1 MAATVMTFPHD
12 NMDDDDAAVWERLT
26 RGVKAYEPELPLG
39 RLAKSSKAKPKQ
51 ARRAT
56 ATPSVQPLSVS
67 KKASQPID
75 LRSGEKAGIDSATR
89 RRLAQGQIPIEA
101 RLDLHGLTAAEAERR
116 LGRFVAQAACAGV
129 RCVLVITGKGSEG
142 KGVLRR
148 LVPLWLKAPPLSGQI
163 LAISQARQ
171 ADGGGG
177 ALYVMLRRKR
187 QAG

>member
-1 MAATVMTFPHD
+1 MTFPQD

-26 RGVKAYEPELPLG
+26 RGVKAYEPELPPA
-39 RLAKSSKAKPKQ
+39 RPAKSPKAKPKQ
-51 ARRAT
+51 ARRT
-56 ATPSVQPLSVS
+56 MATPSAQLPSAG
-67 KKASQPID
+67 KQASQPID
-75 LRSGEKAGIDSATR
+75 LRSGERAGIDGATR

-101 RLDLHGLTAAEAERR
+101 RLDLHGLTAAQAERR
-116 LGRFVAQAACAGV
+116 LARFVDQAARTGV
-129 RCVLVITGKGSEG
+129 RCVLVITGKGNEG

-148 LVPLWLKAPPLSGQI
+148 QVPLWLKTPPLSGQI

>member
-1 MAATVMTFPHD
+1 MTFPQD

-26 RGVKAYEPELPLG
+26 RGVKSYEPELPPS
-39 RLAKSSKAKPKQ
+39 RQAKSPKAKPKQ
-51 ARRAT
+51 QRRTTVTLSA
-56 ATPSVQPLSVS
+56 QPLSAG
-67 KKASQPID
+67 KHASQPID
-75 LRSGEKAGIDSATR
+75 LRNGEKAGIDGATR
-89 RRLAQGQIPIEA
+89 RRLVQGQITIEA
-101 RLDLHGLTAAEAERR
+101 RLDLHGLTAAQAERR
-116 LGRFVAQAACAGV
+116 LARFVDQAARTGV

-148 LVPLWLKAPPLSGQI
+148 LVPLWLKTPPLSGQI

-171 ADGGGG
+171 VDGGDG

>member
-1 MAATVMTFPHD
+1 MTFPQD

-26 RGVKAYEPELPLG
+26 RGVKAYEPELQPA
-39 RLAKSSKAKPKQ
+39 RKAKSSNAKPKHLR
-51 ARRAT
+51 AAT
-56 ATPSVQPLSVS
+56 ATPSARPLSAG
-67 KKASQPID
+67 KRASQPID
-75 LRSGEKAGIDSATR
+75 LRRGEKAGIDGATR
-89 RRLAQGQIPIEA
+89 RRLVQGQIPIEA
-101 RLDLHGLTAAEAERR
+101 RLDLHGLTAAQAERR
-116 LGRFVAQAACAGV
+116 LARFVDQVARTGV

-142 KGVLRR
+142 KGVLRQ
-148 LVPLWLKAPPLSGQI
+148 LVPLWLKAPPLSGHI

>member
-1 MAATVMTFPHD
+1 MTFPQD

-26 RGVKAYEPELPLG
+26 RGVKAYEPVLPPT
-39 RLAKSSKAKPKQ
+39 RPAKSPKAKPKQ
-51 ARRAT
+51 PRRAT
-56 ATPSVQPLSVS
+56 VTPSARPLSAG
-67 KKASQPID
+67 KQASQPID
-75 LRSGEKAGIDSATR
+75 LRSGEKGGIDGATR
-89 RRLAQGQIPIEA
+89 RRLAQGRIPIEA
-101 RLDLHGLTAAEAERR
+101 RLDLHGLTAAQAERR
-116 LGRFVAQAACAGV
+116 LARFVDQAARTGV

-148 LVPLWLKAPPLSGQI
+148 LVPLWLKTPPLSGQI

>member
-1 MAATVMTFPHD
+1 MTFPQD
-12 NMDDDDAAVWERLT
+12 NMDDDDEAVWERLT
-26 RGVKAYEPELPLG
+26 RGIKAYEPELPPI
-39 RLAKSSKAKPKQ
+39 RPAKSPKAKPKQ

-56 ATPSVQPLSVS
+56 AVPSSQPVPAG
-67 KKASQPID
+67 KQTSQPID
-75 LRSGEKAGIDSATR
+75 LRSGEKAGIDGATR
-89 RRLAQGQIPIEA
+89 RRLAQGQIPIEG
-101 RLDLHGLTAAEAERR
+101 RLDLHGLTAAQAERR
-116 LGRFVAQAACAGV
+116 LARFVDQAVRTGV

-148 LVPLWLKAPPLSGQI
+148 LVPLWLKTQPLSSRV

-187 QAG
+187 QTG

>member
-1 MAATVMTFPHD
+1 MTFPQD

-26 RGVKAYEPELPLG
+26 RGVKAYEPELLPS
-39 RLAKSSKAKPKQ
+39 RPAKSPKAKPKQ

-56 ATPSVQPLSVS
+56 VTSSARPLSAN
-67 KKASQPID
+67 KRASQPID
-75 LRSGEKAGIDSATR
+75 LRSGEKAGIDGATR

-101 RLDLHGLTAAEAERR
+101 RLDLHGLTVAQAERR
-116 LGRFVAQAACAGV
+116 LRRFVDQAARTGV
-129 RCVLVITGKGSEG
+129 RCLLVITGMGSEG

-148 LVPLWLKAPPLSGQI
+148 LVPLWLKNPPLSGLI

>member
-1 MAATVMTFPHD
+1 MTFPQD
-12 NMDDDDAAVWERLT
+12 NMDDDDAAVWERLS
-26 RGVKAYEPELPLG
+26 RGVKAYEPKLPTA
-39 RLAKSSKAKPKQ
+39 RPAKSPKAKPKQ
-51 ARRAT
+51 ARRVT
-56 ATPSVQPLSVS
+56 AIPSPRSLSAA
-67 KKASQPID
+67 KQASHPID
-75 LRSGEKAGIDSATR
+75 LRSGEKAGIDGATR

-101 RLDLHGLTAAEAERR
+101 RLDLHGLTAAQAERR
-116 LGRFVAQAACAGV
+116 LTRFVDQAVRNGV

-148 LVPLWLKAPPLSGQI
+148 LVPLWLKTPPLSGQI

>member
-1 MAATVMTFPHD
+1 MTFPQD
-12 NMDDDDAAVWERLT
+12 NMDDDDAVVWERLT
-26 RGVKAYEPELPLG
+26 RGVKSYEPELPPS
-39 RLAKSSKAKPKQ
+39 RPAKSPKAKPKQ
-51 ARRAT
+51 PRRT
-56 ATPSVQPLSVS
+56 TVTPSAQLQSVG
-67 KKASQPID
+67 KHASQPID
-75 LRSGEKAGIDSATR
+75 LRSGEKAGIDGATR
-89 RRLAQGQIPIEA
+89 RRLAQGEIPIEA
-101 RLDLHGLTAAEAERR
+101 RLDLHGLTAAQAERR
-116 LGRFVAQAACAGV
+116 LARFVDQAARTGV

-148 LVPLWLKAPPLSGQI
+148 LVPLWLKTPPLSGQI

>member
-1 MAATVMTFPHD
+1 MTFPQD

-26 RGVKAYEPELPLG
+26 RGVKAYEPELPPA
-39 RLAKSSKAKPKQ
+39 RPAKSPKAKPKQ

-56 ATPSVQPLSVS
+56 VAPSPQPLSAA
-67 KKASQPID
+67 KQTSQPID
-75 LRSGEKAGIDSATR
+75 LRSGEKAGIDGATR

-101 RLDLHGLTAAEAERR
+101 RLDLHGLTAAQAERR
-116 LGRFVAQAACAGV
+116 LARFVDQAARTGI
-129 RCVLVITGKGSEG
+129 RCVLVITGKGNEG

-148 LVPLWLKAPPLSGQI
+148 QVPLWLKTPPLSSQI

-171 ADGGGG
+171 TDGGGG

-187 QAG
+187 QTG